1 VKAFAI
7 IPVYN
12 EEHHIGRCLTGLGE
26 FIDGIVVLDDG
37 STDRTPEILAQC
49 PKVLKILRTPVSA
62 KRNWHDARNHI
73 RLNRA
78 LAEFKPDWV
87 IRIDADET
95 FDDTIKAH
103 LPELVNAAPE
113 IRAFAFR
120 RHLFNEA
127 EGKCSVS
134 GFDIVRMYRYSP
146 RSRFATR
153 RLHVQFEPIDIT
165 NSQIRM
171 TNIRLWHHTGYTKR
185 LREER
190 YEKFA
195 RADPFCLY
203 QGSYENLLRDPD
215 FVAVPPGGENL
226 HLSPWSESS
235 RKAPH
240 PLWQNGREWLRTAS
254 HFINW
259 QLSRLWKKY

>member
-12 EEHHIGRCLTGLGE
+12 EEHHIERCLTRLGE
-26 FIDGIVVLDDG
+26 FIDGIVILDDG
-37 STDRTPEILAQC
+37 STDRTAEILAKS
-49 PKVLKILRTPVSA
+49 PKVLKILRTPASA

-95 FDDTIKAH
+95 FDDSMKVH
-103 LPELVNAAPE
+103 LPKLVNAAPE

-120 RHLFNEA
+120 RHLYNEA
-127 EGKCSVS
+127 EGKHSVS
-134 GFDIVRMYRYSP
+134 RFDTVRMYRYSP
-146 RSRFATR
+146 QSRFANR
-153 RLHVQFEPIDIT
+153 RLHVQFEPIDII

-171 TNIRLWHHTGYTKR
+171 TNIRLWHHTGYSKQ

-203 QGSYENLLRDPD
+203 QDSYENLLREPD
-215 FVAVPPGGENL
+215 FVAVPPGGDIL
-226 HLSPWSESS
+226 KLSPWVESS

-240 PLWQNGREWLRTAS
+240 PLLQNGLEWLRTAR
-254 HFINW
+254 HFLNW
-259 QLSRLWKKY
+259 QLGRLRKNH

>member
-1 VKAFAI
+1 VKTFAI
-7 IPVYN
+7 MPVHN
-12 EEHHIGRCLTGLGE
+12 EEHHIERCLTRLSD

-37 STDRTPEILAQC
+37 STDRTAEILAQY
-49 PKVLKILRTPVSA
+49 PKVLKILRTPASA

-95 FDDTIKAH
+95 FDDTMKAH
-103 LPELVNAAPE
+103 LPQLSNAATE

-120 RHLFNEA
+120 RHLFDEA

-134 GFDIVRMYRYSP
+134 GLDIVRMYRYSP
-146 RSRFATR
+146 QSWFATR

-171 TNIRLWHHTGYTKR
+171 TNIRLWHHTGYTKQ

-203 QGSYENLLRDPD
+203 QDSYENLLREPD
-215 FVAVPPGGENL
+215 FVAVPPGEDDL
-226 HLSPWSESS
+226 HLSPWVDSS

-240 PLWQNGREWLRTAS
+240 PLWQIGREWLRRAW
-254 HFINW
+254 HFLNW
-259 QLSRLWKKY
+259 QLSRLWQND